1 MVCFSDLVTHGEG
14 CCFIAKRGGLSDS
27 GLDKY
32 SSWAW
37 GEAVLS
43 LSIASVFLSTYIGS
57 RERIRMG

>member
-14 CCFIAKRGGLSDS
+14 CCSIAKRGRLSYS
-27 GLDKY
+27 GLTKY
-32 SSWAW
+32 SAWVW
-37 GEAVLS
+37 GEAFLS